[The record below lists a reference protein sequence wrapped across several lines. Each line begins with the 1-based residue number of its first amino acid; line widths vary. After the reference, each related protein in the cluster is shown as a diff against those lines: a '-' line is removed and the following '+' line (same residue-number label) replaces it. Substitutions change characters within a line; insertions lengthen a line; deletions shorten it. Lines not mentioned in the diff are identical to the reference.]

1 MLFGKHHIKVSE
13 GWWYLASMRP
23 PLSSSK
29 TGHVDLVS
37 SVLRV
42 SIGRSTAHIYKPVSV
57 PKPIHL
63 RYLTEPR
70 ALSQPKIRSR
80 WILQPSSPEDL
91 AVAAVKVLGVHY
103 MNLPP
108 DVTWEE
114 LKTLTPSFPVRPA
127 LGSALRGNMWVTVV
141 SGDFPG
147 VYEDV
152 CVNQCFPPTI
162 GY

>member
-42 SIGRSTAHIYKPVSV
+42 SIGRSTAHIYKP
-57 PKPIHL
+57 
-63 RYLTEPR
+63 
-70 ALSQPKIRSR
+70 PKIRSR

-152 CVNQCFPPTI
+152 SYARI
-162 GY
+162 R